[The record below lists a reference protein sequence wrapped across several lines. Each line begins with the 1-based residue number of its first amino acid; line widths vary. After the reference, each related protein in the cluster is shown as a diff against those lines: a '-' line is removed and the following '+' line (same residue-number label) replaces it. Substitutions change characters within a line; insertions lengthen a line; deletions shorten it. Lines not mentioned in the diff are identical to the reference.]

1 MDRFTTLLDIYTG
14 KTGLKVPKRLGDS
27 SLLATLMDQFT
38 TLSLNTVPSH
48 PFPPPPTDLKPSEL
62 IAKRVQEKGKKL
74 SAFHA
79 KNVKAAKEIRNKLEL
94 LSLHQHNLD
103 TSRFLTTV
111 R

>member
-1 MDRFTTLLDIYTG
+1 
-14 KTGLKVPKRLGDS
+14 
-27 SLLATLMDQFT
+27 MDQFT

-48 PFPPPPTDLKPSEL
+48 PFPPPPTDPEPSDL

-79 KNVKAAKEIRNKLEL
+79 KNVNAAKEIRNKLEL

>member
-38 TLSLNTVPSH
+38 TLSLNTVP
-48 PFPPPPTDLKPSEL
+48 PAFPPPPPFLPPPAFPPPPTDPEPSEL

-74 SAFHA
+74 SEFHA
-79 KNVKAAKEIRNKLEL
+79 KNVKAAANIKEGIRL
-94 LSLHQHNLD
+94 LSL
-103 TSRFLTTV
+103 
-111 R
+111 